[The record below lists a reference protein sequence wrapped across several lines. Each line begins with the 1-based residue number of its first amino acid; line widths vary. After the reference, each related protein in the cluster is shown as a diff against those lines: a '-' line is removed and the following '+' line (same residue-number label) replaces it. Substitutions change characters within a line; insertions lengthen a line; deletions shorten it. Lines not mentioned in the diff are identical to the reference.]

1 MGILAG
7 EKFKPALFVGLG
19 GNGGKIVNQLAE
31 RLARHPQWD
40 RIAPLTHFIAIDTN
54 KNDLDSQRAIRPD
67 CRFLIS
73 NFDARAYVERKQG
86 KHELEEDRGFTQ
98 WWPAEYAPRPGM
110 SPGAGQIRIES
121 RLKLYYNLEEDRMG
135 LRRRVFALFDQM
147 TGRENPWRDNEDRS
161 LRVYIYGS
169 VAGGTGS
176 GGFLP
181 MAYLLRQWV
190 EDHGWGRPNVVGM
203 LSLPTTF
210 LTKVRPELH
219 KDIAANGYAALKE
232 LEYLSRTLGY
242 AGGLDELEFHYDPG
256 TLDSRRLFA
265 RGRPFSL
272 CYLIDR
278 PEQLAIEKYEHA
290 VADASYLQIFSPLL
304 GAQAGEYDNY
314 EKHQRSLAQGHFA
327 VNYGAFGTALLH
339 FPRRDVLRYA
349 SMRFTAR
356 ALGDWLTFGGDDPE
370 FRVPYGDPAFQRL
383 AEEERVRRIDDAFE
397 RYVVSRATAEARA
410 DELGVF
416 TQVNDLKGKGGVH
429 LPTKL
434 RESFAEIYARLEEL
448 IVLAPVDQMSVN
460 PGNPSIHRP
469 IANLREDMSKSREA
483 VRLYLESQLTE
494 LRTGRFFER
503 FFDAWQVNPIAQRL
517 LLIRT
522 LKSPFLTPAVPSDA
536 DGGES
541 DLDYAFLNE
550 PGAPVDFDGEY
561 VRTEVERRNADLQ
574 SSANQGFFQ
583 KLRDR
588 DNATFQAAKRKSIQL
603 VEQLEAD
610 CRDELKRGFW
620 KRFESE
626 LRSISET
633 VLQAFR
639 KVAEI
644 SDEEARRATAEA
656 ERFRRDPGSFPD
668 SEIAQHY
675 LDAEVMR
682 DDRRRER
689 LWNLLFTH
697 LLDRDAYFDAK
708 RLFTV
713 VTEAF
718 QPARDPDGR
727 LRAREATEIVRLV
740 RDTLSTQATEVYGR
754 AMEELGLDLARGLDL
769 EQRYIHLLDT
779 GADLNA
785 LRAEGRLDDVI
796 RAVPATVVR
805 KGVEDRLVRT
815 SQECVVLAHLD
826 ATRRDDPTVVPAS
839 VFYAGLHQRFDSDEA
854 GSLGALLRAAVPG
867 VNLVPDWAERDSL
880 VLYKAMLGVPVYWF
894 KNVGA
899 VLEPAYR
906 RVVADERRSY
916 PLHIEGSWER
926 DPGIPNLDPIEI
938 KAAETRRKAEEAA
951 RAASVQRRARVRA
964 FTLCTLF
971 GQLVRKDGGWHWVLS
986 GSTGALGTTRLQ
998 AYDALQQLDP
1008 TLRSLLE
1015 QNAEEA
1021 FGQQAGD
1028 LRTRAALTETVSAH
1042 LAGLTSAYA
1051 AAVASLDEAEKH
1063 FLGEERAVVE
1073 GLLTRNPLPPP
1084 RG

>member
-1 MGILAG
+1 MGMLAG

-31 RLARHPQWD
+31 RLARHPHWE
-40 RIAPLTHFIAIDTN
+40 RIAPLTHFLAIDTN
-54 KNDLDSQRAIRPD
+54 KNDLDTLRGLRPD

-73 NFDARAYVERKQG
+73 NFDARSYVERKQG
-86 KHELEEDRGFTQ
+86 RHELEEDRGFTQ
-98 WWPAEYAPRPGM
+98 WWPPEYAPRAGM

-121 RLKLYYNLEEDRMG
+121 RLKLYYNLEEDRMA

-147 TGRENPWRDNEDRS
+147 SGRENPWRDNEDRS
-161 LRVYIYGS
+161 IRVYIYAS

-190 EDHGWGRPNVVGM
+190 DDHGWGRPNVVGM

-242 AGGLDELEFHYDPG
+242 AGGLDELELHYDPG
-256 TLDSRRLFA
+256 TLDPRRQFA
-265 RGRPFSL
+265 VGRPFSL

-290 VADASYLQIFSPLL
+290 VADASFLQIFSPLL

-356 ALGDWLTFGGDDPE
+356 ALSDWLTFGGDDPE

-383 AEEERVRRIDDAFE
+383 AEEEKVRRVDDAFE
-397 RYVVSRATAEARA
+397 RYIVSRAQAEARA

-416 TQVNDLKGKGGVH
+416 TQVDGLKGKGGVH

-434 RESFAEIYARLEEL
+434 RESFAEIYGRLEEL
-448 IVLAPVDQMSVN
+448 IELAPVDQMSVN

-469 IANLREDMSKSREA
+469 IANLREDMSRSREA
-483 VRLYLESQLTE
+483 VRLYLETQLTD
-494 LRTGRFFER
+494 LRTGRFFQR

-517 LLIRT
+517 LLVRT
-522 LKSPFLTPAVPSDA
+522 LKSAFLTPAVPA
-536 DGGES
+536 DGEGGES
-541 DLDYAFLNE
+541 DLDYAFLSE
-550 PGAPVDFDGEY
+550 PGAPVDFDGEF

-574 SSANQGFFQ
+574 ASATQSFFQ
-583 KLRDR
+583 RLSDR
-588 DNATFQAAKRKSIQL
+588 DNRSFQAAKRKAVQL
-603 VEQLEAD
+603 VEQLESD

-626 LRSISET
+626 LRSVCET

-656 ERFRRDPGSFPD
+656 ERFRKDPASFPD

-675 LDAEVMR
+675 LDAEVLR

-689 LWNLLFTH
+689 LWHLLFTH

-727 LRAREATEIVRLV
+727 LRARDASEIVRLV
-740 RDTLSTQATEVYGR
+740 RDTLSSQATEVYGR
-754 AMEELGLDLARGLDL
+754 ALDDLGIDLARGLDL
-769 EQRYIHLLDT
+769 EQRYIHLLDQGT
-779 GADLNA
+779 DLNA
-785 LRAEGRLDDVI
+785 LRAEGRLDEAL
-796 RAVPATVVR
+796 RAVSDGVVR
-805 KGVEDRLVRT
+805 KGVEDRLVRAA
-815 SQECVVLAHLD
+815 QECVVLAHID
-826 ATRRDDPTVVPAS
+826 AVRRDDPTVVPAN
-839 VFYAGLHQRFDSDEA
+839 VFYAGLHARFDSDEP
-854 GSLGALLRAAVPG
+854 GSLGGLLRAAVPG

-880 VLYKAMLGVPVYWF
+880 VLYKAVLGVPVYWF

-906 RVVADERRSY
+906 RVASDERRSY
-916 PLHIEGSWER
+916 PLHIEASWER
-926 DPGIPNLDPIEI
+926 EPGIPNLDPIEI
-938 KAAETRRKAEEAA
+938 KAAEARRKAEQTA
-951 RAASVQRRARVRA
+951 RAEANARRERLRA
-964 FTLCTLF
+964 FTLCTLL
-971 GQLVRKDGGWHWVLS
+971 GQIARRDEQWTWTLA
-986 GSTGALGTTRLQ
+986 GSTGALGATRLK
-998 AYDALQQLDP
+998 AFDALQQLDP

-1015 QNAEEA
+1015 QGAEDA
-1021 FGQQAGD
+1021 LRLQASD
-1028 LRTRAALTETVSAH
+1028 LRTRAPLRDALTTH
-1042 LAGLTSAYA
+1042 LAQLTSAYA
-1051 AAVASLDEAEKH
+1051 AAVASMDEAEKH

-1073 GLLTRNPLPPP
+1073 ALLAAHRA
-1084 RG
+1084 